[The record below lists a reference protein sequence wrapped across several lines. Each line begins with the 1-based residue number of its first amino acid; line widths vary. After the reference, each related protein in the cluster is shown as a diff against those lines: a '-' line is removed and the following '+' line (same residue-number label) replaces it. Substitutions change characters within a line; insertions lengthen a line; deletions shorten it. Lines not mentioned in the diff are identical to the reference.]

1 MANNTDGVKDLNELL
16 QRWAAT
22 GVEAAEQARR
32 VRGLLGQARTLAEL
46 YAERVGDLEGAQRD
60 QAEGEAFELI
70 AQMGEYEQGQY
81 QERLAKLMGLNIR
94 EYTRRFKAFT
104 SEKKKAGAR
113 EAAGEAT
120 EFAGGILGDLANMHF
135 VELMYDPEDLQTRFA
150 VRYPDGKIDEV
161 RELSIDGTRY
171 IPVYPNALILK
182 NAVLL
187 PSHLRPVRPTNELV
201 GIIRMFIHRY
211 LDVDEFYER
220 LASYYVLFS
229 WLYDCFQLVPYL
241 RALGD
246 YGTGKTRLLQVVG
259 AVCYRPMFTGGAS
272 TTSPI
277 FRMLDKYRGTL
288 ILDEADFGRSDE
300 AQDIIKILNTGYMK
314 GVPVLRSVDR
324 GTQGFDIEAYEVYGP
339 KILGTRKRFQDR
351 ATESRCLTKEMG
363 GGIPR
368 FDIPIVLPREFWE
381 QAREIRNLLLGYRMK
396 LWAPEME
403 VDYNAIDRSIEP
415 RLNQVTMAIKT
426 IVDDP
431 AMREEIDEFIREYNR
446 QLIVERSMTLAS
458 KVLEAIVSIRRGQPA
473 GYDENGQ
480 PFYDFS
486 LKNVA
491 KRVNGIIEGENKEEG
506 EAEESDPA
514 RHKLV
519 GPKRCGEIARNTL
532 QLKTERATK
541 GPIKG
546 NYYVIWDQER
556 IGGLCSRYGIEV
568 NGSSEQGAV
577 NSGQGAVNSGQ
588 GAVNSEK
595 TREAFE
601 REREA
606 WRQVGFQTEGP
617 QVDGDGEN

>member
-1 MANNTDGVKDLNELL
+1 MTSQNNNGQIKDMNELL
-16 QRWAAT
+16 QRWAVA
-22 GVEAAEQARR
+22 GVEAEDQARR
-32 VRGLLGQARTLAEL
+32 VRGMLGQARTLVEL
-46 YAERVGDLEGAQRD
+46 AAERVGDLEGAARD
-60 QAEGEAFELI
+60 AAEGEAFGLI

-81 QERLAKLMGLNIR
+81 QERLAKAMGLNIR
-94 EYTRRFKAFT
+94 EYSRRFKAFI
-104 SEKKKAGAR
+104 SEKKKAGAKD
-113 EAAGEAT
+113 AQGEAT
-120 EFAGGILGDLANMHF
+120 EFAGGVLGDFQSQHF
-135 VELMYDPEDLQTRFA
+135 VELLYDPEELQTRFA
-150 VRYPDGKIDEV
+150 VRYPDGRIEETG
-161 RELSIDGTRY
+161 ELSIDGMRY

-187 PSHLRPVRPTNELV
+187 PSHLRPVRSTAELV

-324 GTQGFDIEAYEVYGP
+324 GQQGFDIEAYEVYGP

-363 GGIPR
+363 GGVPR

-396 LWAPEME
+396 FWTPEME

-431 AMREEIDEFIREYNR
+431 QMREEIDEFIREYNR

-458 KVLEAIVSIRRGQPA
+458 KVIEAIVAIKNGQPV
-473 GYDENGQ
+473 GYDEDNQ

-491 KRVNGIIEGENKEEG
+491 RHVNWIIEGENKEQG
-506 EAEESDPA
+506 EEESEEERA
-514 RHKLV
+514 KHKSV

-546 NYYVIWDQER
+546 NYFVIWDGER
-556 IGGLCSRYGIEV
+556 VKGLCSRYGIEM
-568 NGSSEQGAV
+568 NGTFSPPPGERVQ
-577 NSGQGAVNSGQ
+577 
-588 GAVNSEK
+588 
-595 TREAFE
+595 EAFDK
-601 REREA
+601 EREA
-606 WRQVGFQTEGP
+606 WKQTGFQVNEG
-617 QVDGDGEN
+617 VKE